1 MIYLYIDKYNIKL
14 LSLKKTILGQQEISF
29 FQKKYETLLIK
40 EGKIESIDLLA
51 SAIKE
56 AINLAK
62 PSIIFEKNVCLILPQ
77 ESFFF
82 LRCEV
87 PVDIATSAI
96 NAFIKDKARAKIEVN
111 LDETINDYYVVKSD
125 KQKFINFYALRIDDL
140 EKLNQ
145 AFFLTD
151 LKIEKIIPDTLAY
164 FKLFE
169 KTLRREKKETIF
181 YVFYEKDTISGYL
194 FDSLGLLQN
203 QKWSA
208 SLSNQN
214 IENIL
219 KEKVNQLAKENIKI
233 NRIILSGSLSEKVR
247 QDIFTK
253 SVGVWTNPLKRII
266 SNFYN
271 DYLKLL
277 IINPSIQLPILD
289 LDMCFGAFIFS
300 QESKGFSI
308 SKKNAGNKIKKMPNI
323 ALLSLLKKELLIFLA
338 SFLLSFLFF
347 ILISNLN
354 LKTKLSLPKINITPT
369 PTTEPSPT
377 PTPTPAFKKEDL
389 KIKVLNG
396 SGVRGKAGDVK
407 EILKNIGYGEILT
420 DNADNFDYK
429 ITQINV
435 KKDKIQA
442 AILIKNDLKDYI
454 SSPKIGQLS
463 ENENADVVIIIGQDF
478 K

>member
-1 MIYLYIDKYNIKL
+1 MIYLYIDEYHIKL
-14 LSLKKTILGQQEISF
+14 LSLKKTILGQQETSF
-29 FQKKYETLLIK
+29 FQKKYETQLIK
-40 EGKIESIDLLA
+40 EGKIASVDLLA

-56 AINLAK
+56 AFNLAK
-62 PSIIFEKNVCLILPQ
+62 PSVIFEKNVCLILPQ

-87 PVDIATSAI
+87 PIDIAPSAI

-111 LDETINDYYVVKSD
+111 LDETINDYYVVESD
-125 KQKFINFYALRIDDL
+125 KQKFINFYALKIGDL
-140 EKLNQ
+140 ETLNQ
-145 AFFLTD
+145 VFSLTD

-169 KTLRREKKETIF
+169 KTLRREKRETIF
-181 YVFYEKDTISGYL
+181 YVSYEKGIISGYL
-194 FDSLGLLQN
+194 FDSLGLLQK

-208 SLSNQN
+208 SLGNQN
-214 IENIL
+214 IEDTL
-219 KEKVNQLAKENIKI
+219 KEKVDQLAKENIKI

-247 QDIFTK
+247 QDTFTK

-277 IINPSIQLPILD
+277 IINPTIQLPILD
-289 LDMCFGAFIFS
+289 LDVCFGAFIFS
-300 QESKGFSI
+300 QESKSFSI
-308 SKKNAGNKIKKMPNI
+308 SKKTVSTKMKKVPP
-323 ALLSLLKKELLIFLA
+323 LPSLSLPKKELIIFLA

-354 LKTKLSLPKINITPT
+354 LKTKLSLPNINITPT
-369 PTTEPSPT
+369 PNAKPSPT
-377 PTPTPAFKKEDL
+377 PTPTPTFKKEDL

-396 SGVRGKAGDVK
+396 SGVRGKAGEVK

-442 AILIKNDLKDYI
+442 ATLIKNDLKDYL

-463 ENENADVVIIIGQDF
+463 EKETADVVIIIGQDF